1 MSTNRDG
8 ILGSESSGLG
18 TQLAAE
24 SPGRCM

>member
-8 ILGSESSGLG
+8 ILGSGSSGLG
-18 TQLAAE
+18 AQSAAE